1 MGFVEILIWDV
12 GFVEILIWGVGF
24 GAADFFFLLGFEM
37 FFSSSGFAEKFLVV
51 GILDLQRWRK
61 LSFGSSSE

>member
-1 MGFVEILIWDV
+1 M

-24 GAADFFFLLGFEM
+24 GAADFFLLLLGFEM

-51 GILDLQRWRK
+51 GILDLRRWRK
-61 LSFGSSSE
+61 LSFGSSR